1 MEQKMKKDFLEVL
14 KKRRTVYGI
23 SKENVIT
30 DDGIQEIIADAM
42 KFTPSAFNSQ
52 SSRAILLLGN
62 EHDKFWDITMEALRK
77 VVPEEAFA
85 STEEK
90 INAFKAGYGTVLFFE
105 DQTVI
110 EGLQEQFALYKDNF
124 PVWSLQSSGM
134 LQLVVWTALEE
145 EGFGASL
152 QHYSE
157 LISKEVKDQWNIPK
171 SWKLNAQ
178 MPFGKP
184 VVVPDAKQFNM
195 SMEHFRVYQ

>member
-1 MEQKMKKDFLEVL
+1 MKNDFLEVL
-14 KKRRTVYGI
+14 KKRRTIYGI

-30 DDGIQEIIADAM
+30 DDGIQDIIADAM

-52 SSRAILLLGN
+52 TSRVILLLGN
-62 EHDKFWDITMEALRK
+62 EHDKFWDITMAALK
-77 VVPEEAFA
+77 KIVPEEAFA

-90 INAFKAGYGTVLFFE
+90 INAFKSGYGSILFFE
-105 DQTVI
+105 DQAVI

-157 LISKEVKDQWNIPK
+157 LISEEVKNQWNIPK

-184 VVVPDAKQFNM
+184 VVQPDAKQFNM
-195 SMEHFRVYQ
+195 ISEHFRVYQ